1 MKRRHGML
9 WTLVLFMFM
18 MALLPM
24 NVLAESKVI
33 PNDET
38 GIPDKALYLTILR
51 EMEKGDN
58 ETFTEKEAAEL
69 TQLHSYYIKDTKQK
83 IRSLKGIAKLK
94 NLRVIEFSNNDI
106 TSISELK
113 TLRYLGDLDVSQNQI
128 TSLSGIERLVNID
141 CLDVSSNQLKSLSGV
156 EHLKKLAMF
165 YANSNQLTSI
175 RQIKHLVNL
184 EYVSVMGNK
193 LTSVNEIKNLPGLQ
207 YFMADGNRIRNLPN
221 LSKHTN
227 FVNLELKNNK
237 LSKKELDK
245 KAPIEFRNSKPWYQN
260 TLRLQKLVK
269 TLNLVKPSS
278 FDKISKKTKKIA
290 GKANKNAT
298 IVLRDPSRKRIQAVK
313 SDSKGNFTLNNL
325 KLKKWAGK
333 TLSLESFVV
342 DKDLIRRY
350 TLNVV
355 KFTVRK

>member
-1 MKRRHGML
+1 MKKRHGMM
-9 WTLVLFMFM
+9 WTLAILMFM
-18 MALLPM
+18 MVLLPM

-51 EMEKGDN
+51 EMEKNDN
-58 ETFTEKEAAEL
+58 ETFTEKEAAEI
-69 TQLHSYYIKDTKQK
+69 TQLDTYYIKDTKLK
-83 IRSLKGIAKLK
+83 IRSLKGIEKLK
-94 NLRVIEFSNNDI
+94 NLSGIDFSNNQI

-113 TLRYLGDLDVSQNQI
+113 TLRGLRDLDVSQNQI
-128 TSLSGIERLVNID
+128 TSLSGIERLVKID
-141 CLDVSSNQLKSLSGV
+141 CLDVAMNKLKSLSGV
-156 EHLKKLAMF
+156 EHLRKLAMF
-165 YANSNQLTSI
+165 YADANQLTSI

-207 YFMADGNRIRNLPN
+207 YFMADGNRITKLPN

-227 FVNLELKNNK
+227 FVNLELKNNR
-237 LSKKELDK
+237 LNKKELDK
-245 KAPIEFRNSKPWYQN
+245 KAPIAFRNNNTWYQN

-269 TLNLVKPSS
+269 TINIMKPSS
-278 FDKISKKTKKIA
+278 IDKITKKTKKIA

-298 IVLRDPSRKRIQAVK
+298 IVLRDPSRKRIQTVK
-313 SDSKGNFTLNNL
+313 SDSKGYFTLKNL
-325 KLKKWAGK
+325 ELKKWAGK

-342 DKDLIRRY
+342 DKDLSRHH
-350 TLNVV
+350 TLKVV

>member
-1 MKRRHGML
+1 M
-9 WTLVLFMFM
+9 
-18 MALLPM
+18 
-24 NVLAESKVI
+24 
-33 PNDET
+33 
-38 GIPDKALYLTILR
+38 
-51 EMEKGDN
+51 
-58 ETFTEKEAAEL
+58 
-69 TQLHSYYIKDTKQK
+69 YIR
-83 IRSLKGIAKLK
+83 I
-94 NLRVIEFSNNDI
+94 
-106 TSISELK
+106 K

-245 KAPIEFRNSKPWYQN
+245 KASIEFRNSKPWYQN
-260 TLRLQKLVK
+260 TLCY
-269 TLNLVKPSS
+269 TSH
-278 FDKISKKTKKIA
+278 FITK
-290 GKANKNAT
+290 NST
-298 IVLRDPSRKRIQAVK
+298 SRQMP
-313 SDSKGNFTLNNL
+313 
-325 KLKKWAGK
+325 
-333 TLSLESFVV
+333 
-342 DKDLIRRY
+342 
-350 TLNVV
+350 
-355 KFTVRK
+355 